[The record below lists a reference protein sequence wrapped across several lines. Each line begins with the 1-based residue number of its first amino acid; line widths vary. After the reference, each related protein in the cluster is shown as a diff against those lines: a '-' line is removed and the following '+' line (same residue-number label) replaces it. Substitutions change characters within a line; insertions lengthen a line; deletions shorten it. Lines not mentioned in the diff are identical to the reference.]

1 MSEDNLDDNLIDE
14 EPEDEQE
21 IVGPERP
28 GLSDESK
35 EAIHGGAEKLMG
47 NRKSNQVSGVG
58 NQSDG
63 RSQPNTENRQ
73 PKPAAQ
79 PSNSKPS
86 APTTDNRS
94 PTTSGGS
101 GSSRAANIA
110 QGARVGADI
119 ARNPREGV
127 KEAGKAVAQQA
138 AKKVAKEAAKKLAE
152 LATVEVGGPVIIE
165 ALDKLNDLAKKVPGI
180 SGLFDWLNRH
190 KLATA
195 IVLVLLWASP
205 VLVFAAMLGGGG
217 GDCSAGTGICTGT
230 PGSCNILNI
239 AKSYIP
245 IINTYSQSR
254 RTDFDGGF
262 SDCSSFV
269 SKVLRDAG
277 VNIPIT
283 TTAGMASMWDSGKN
297 PYVKP
302 VIIKKGILT
311 PEEAALIQPG
321 DIIIWG
327 NAYSTN
333 DTHTAILS
341 KYENGR
347 FYYVDSTSRT
357 TGLNQKSG
365 VDERSR
371 TLGQRSVWGIYRVVG
386 TTPSPIPNTNSTP

>member
-21 IVGPERP
+21 IVGREHR
-28 GLSDESK
+28 GLSEESK

-110 QGARVGADI
+110 QGARVGANM
-119 ARNPREGV
+119 ARNP
-127 KEAGKAVAQQA
+127 KEVAQQA
-138 AKKVAKEAAKKLAE
+138 GKKAAKEVAKRAAEAALSE
-152 LATVEVGGPVIIE
+152 TVIVPVAIE
-165 ALDKLNDLAKKVPGI
+165 ALDKLNDLAKKVPGV

-217 GDCSAGTGICTGT
+217 GDCSAGTGICTGA

-239 AKSYIP
+239 AKSYIAK
-245 IINTYSQSR
+245 IHTYSQAR

-283 TTAGMASMWDSGKN
+283 TTAGMASMWDSGRN

-386 TTPSPIPNTNSTP
+386 TTPSPIPSTK